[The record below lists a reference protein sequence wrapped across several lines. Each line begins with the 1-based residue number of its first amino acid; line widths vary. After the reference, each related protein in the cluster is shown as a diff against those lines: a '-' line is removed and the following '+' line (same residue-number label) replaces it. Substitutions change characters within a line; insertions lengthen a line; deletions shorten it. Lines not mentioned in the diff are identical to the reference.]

1 MKASDFKDFL
11 KKAKKVVPT
20 KSTIDVFTTLLI
32 QGNELV
38 VRSDVGQYRC
48 KIAGMDTD
56 LDVCVYFADFEKLM
70 VKLKDL
76 EVVFGSGR
84 DGSAFEVVTSKGAFK
99 LSTYDRNA
107 NNATPFEVINGD
119 FTPVCTLS
127 FSDSVD
133 ILKAV
138 NYSASDQMRESME
151 VVRVEPL
158 NIVAT
163 NANVLKYGDR
173 QEEGQHEPF
182 SIPKAMV
189 ALMDK
194 KEYRVSL
201 RNEVFYGG
209 VEATNTAIK
218 LEGENGEEIIWIQP
232 VGRFPNW
239 RQVVPHEDMTETTLT
254 LDTAMLLETIDFAKS
269 VEAETKVLIFDLKPE
284 IDGCVVISRQD
295 IETGKSY
302 SRTIE
307 TDIAGKDQRVG
318 LSLELLEKAVKTEGL
333 KEFIFEFSDPT
344 RAIVVNKN
352 LLIMSMLI
360 VD

>member
-20 KSTIDVFTTLLI
+20 KSTIDVFTTVLM
-32 QGNELV
+32 QGNELI
-38 VRSDVGQYRC
+38 VRSEVGQYRC
-48 KIAGMDTD
+48 KIAGMGAD

-70 VKLKDL
+70 AKLKDL

-84 DGSAFEVVTSKGAFK
+84 DGSAFEVITSKGTFK

-107 NNATPFEVINGD
+107 KNARPFEVINGD
-119 FTPVCTLS
+119 FISTCTLS
-127 FSDSVD
+127 VSDTVD

-138 NYSASDQMRESME
+138 NYTVSGQMREYME

-158 NIVAT
+158 KIVAT
-163 NANVLKYGDR
+163 DGHALKYGDR
-173 QEEGQHEPF
+173 QEEGQHETF
-182 SIPKAMV
+182 SIPKAMT

-201 RNEVFYGG
+201 CNEVFYGG
-209 VEATNTAIK
+209 VETTNTAIK

-232 VGRFPNW
+232 SGRFPDW
-239 RQVVPHEDMTETTLT
+239 RSVIPREGTTETTLI

-269 VEAETKVLIFDLKPE
+269 VEVETKLLIFDLKPE

-295 IETGKSY
+295 VEAGKSY

-307 TDIAGKDQRVG
+307 TDITGKDQRVG
-318 LSLELLEKAVKTEGL
+318 LNLELLEKAIKTEGL
-333 KEFIFEFSDPT
+333 KEFSFEFSDPT
-344 RAIVVNKN
+344 RAVVVNKN
-352 LLIMSMLI
+352 LLIMSMMI